1 MSIAKKTKYGE
12 LICNDIE
19 RNIRKKYEPDSFY
32 MRTFFGFII
41 MSLCILIDI
50 FFYYTLF
57 RLISYDN
64 PKLIWLEVAGL
75 SLASDLVPIYIG
87 IFTKRRAQ
95 GLCREKKSLLIASII
110 TILALLTNAL
120 IRLLTIKI
128 VSPSSDVEYSTI
140 AVTLFAIVVPVL
152 TSVSSS
158 VISFF
163 IYDPLKRQMR
173 DLEISM
179 AHHSENVRRYKAII
193 SDYVLEEN
201 EEARLLALD
210 EEQFRIASET
220 IYEDAVRISNIIR
233 VKFME
238 YLGNPADTS
247 LLSRSQVEI
256 IINKLDEMRFLNSDL
271 NREEN

>member
-1 MSIAKKTKYGE
+1 
-12 LICNDIE
+12 
-19 RNIRKKYEPDSFY
+19 
-32 MRTFFGFII
+32 
-41 MSLCILIDI
+41 
-50 FFYYTLF
+50 
-57 RLISYDN
+57 
-64 PKLIWLEVAGL
+64 
-75 SLASDLVPIYIG
+75 
-87 IFTKRRAQ
+87 
-95 GLCREKKSLLIASII
+95 
-110 TILALLTNAL
+110 
-120 IRLLTIKI
+120 
-128 VSPSSDVEYSTI
+128 
-140 AVTLFAIVVPVL
+140 
-152 TSVSSS
+152 
-158 VISFF
+158 
-163 IYDPLKRQMR
+163 MR

-210 EEQFRIASET
+210 EEQFRVASET

>member
-1 MSIAKKTKYGE
+1 
-12 LICNDIE
+12 
-19 RNIRKKYEPDSFY
+19 
-32 MRTFFGFII
+32 
-41 MSLCILIDI
+41 
-50 FFYYTLF
+50 
-57 RLISYDN
+57 
-64 PKLIWLEVAGL
+64 
-75 SLASDLVPIYIG
+75 
-87 IFTKRRAQ
+87 
-95 GLCREKKSLLIASII
+95 
-110 TILALLTNAL
+110 
-120 IRLLTIKI
+120 
-128 VSPSSDVEYSTI
+128 
-140 AVTLFAIVVPVL
+140 
-152 TSVSSS
+152 
-158 VISFF
+158 
-163 IYDPLKRQMR
+163 MR

-256 IINKLDEMRFLNSDL
+256 IINKLAHDES
-271 NREEN
+271 